1 MNHQLVCTKEIT
13 KGKIYHGVVKRIVDF
28 GAFIEILPG
37 KEGLCHISKLSRSRV
52 KNVSDVLSV
61 GQEVDVKLTE
71 IDRMGRLNLSYIDAQ
86 PNSESEEETPK
97 ETTDG
102 ESKKDE
108 NKKDDRKREHRGFK
122 KDRFH
127 KNEKKENKENE

>member
-1 MNHQLVCTKEIT
+1 MRKLLSLICLALAFSAVAAAQEAKRLVLAISEEPEA
-13 KGKIYHGVVKRIVDF
+13 GKIYHGTVKRIVDF

-37 KEGLCHISKLSRSRV
+37 KEGLCHISKLARTRV

-86 PNSESEEETPK
+86 PE
-97 ETTDG
+97 
-102 ESKKDE
+102 
-108 NKKDDRKREHRGFK
+108 
-122 KDRFH
+122 
-127 KNEKKENKENE
+127 EKKAEKSEKKNKEDK